1 MATTYDRHVFKQ
13 LQDVLKKCDNLSQE
27 IKDIKKEHRE
37 EIFKLNEKHKQE
49 INDLKEEHKKEIN
62 DLNIKIDAL
71 EIENKILK
79 EDNTRMKSILNKD
92 STNSS
97 IPPSKDE
104 RPKKKKINLREK
116 TNKKSGGQKKHKGAT
131 FTKEMVEKLKNK
143 EGVKTEIITHGNE
156 NGKYYIPKYEIDT
169 KTIVILKEHRFYYN
183 KRKELKLPKEFKTDV
198 QYGEE
203 LKTLCSIMSVEE
215 VISLERIE
223 EFIGILTGGLLNISQ
238 GSIVNW
244 IKELSNK
251 CRPAIKEIKK
261 ALKNSEKIHTDLTE
275 TKEAGTKRQ
284 VRVYGTQ
291 KHTVYIASKD
301 KKIIRVKRQWILNG
315 YTGYI
320 IHDHDTGLYNYGL
333 RNKHVECNVHLRRYL
348 KSNSELTGHE
358 WSKKMDEL
366 LLEIKA
372 EKEKMIFQDIH
383 EFSKE
388 QLEEYSKNMM
398 KY

>member
-131 FTKEMVEKLKNK
+131 FTKEMDEKLKNK
-143 EGVKTEIITHGNE
+143 EGG
-156 NGKYYIPKYEIDT
+156 
-169 KTIVILKEHRFYYN
+169 
-183 KRKELKLPKEFKTDV
+183 
-198 QYGEE
+198 
-203 LKTLCSIMSVEE
+203 
-215 VISLERIE
+215 
-223 EFIGILTGGLLNISQ
+223 
-238 GSIVNW
+238 
-244 IKELSNK
+244 
-251 CRPAIKEIKK
+251 
-261 ALKNSEKIHTDLTE
+261 
-275 TKEAGTKRQ
+275 
-284 VRVYGTQ
+284 
-291 KHTVYIASKD
+291 
-301 KKIIRVKRQWILNG
+301 
-315 YTGYI
+315 
-320 IHDHDTGLYNYGL
+320 
-333 RNKHVECNVHLRRYL
+333 
-348 KSNSELTGHE
+348 
-358 WSKKMDEL
+358 
-366 LLEIKA
+366 
-372 EKEKMIFQDIH
+372 
-383 EFSKE
+383 
-388 QLEEYSKNMM
+388 
-398 KY
+398 